1 MLLSTQVLLQV
12 PDEIYHQ
19 ANRIAVRTRRD
30 VADVL
35 LETITRSFAP
45 LPVDD
50 NRPAMSRN
58 VEAFTALHAELVKR
72 YLGQYVA
79 FYEGQLVDHD
89 PDPIVLLA
97 RIRTQFPDQ
106 VVLRRKVEPV
116 PEREIHIRHPRIESD

>member
-1 MLLSTQVLLQV
+1 MQVLLQV

-30 VADVL
+30 VADIL

-50 NRPAMSRN
+50 NRLAMNQN
-58 VEAFTALHAELVKR
+58 VEAFIALHVELVKH

-79 FYEGQLVDHD
+79 ICEGQLVDHD
-89 PDPIVLLA
+89 LDPVVLLQ
-97 RIRTQFPDQ
+97 RIRTRFPGQ
-106 VVLRRKVEPV
+106 VVLRRKVESI
-116 PEREIHIRHPRIESD
+116 PERELHIRHPRIESDE